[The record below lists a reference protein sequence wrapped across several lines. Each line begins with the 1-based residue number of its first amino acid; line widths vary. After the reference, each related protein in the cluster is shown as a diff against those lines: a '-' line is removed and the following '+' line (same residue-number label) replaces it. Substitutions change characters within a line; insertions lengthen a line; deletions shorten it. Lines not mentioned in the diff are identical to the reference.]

1 MSFFNCKNCPAREPG
16 CHAYCE
22 DYLAAKKKHEEAK
35 AWLRAEDAIYQYK
48 AASADRIRENKRKRR
63 HKEDWK

>member
-22 DYLAAKKKHEEAK
+22 DYINGKKEHEKAK
-35 AWLRAEDAIYQYK
+35 AWLRSEDEIFQYQ
-48 AASADRIRENKRKRR
+48 AATVERIRENKRKRKAR
-63 HKEDWK
+63 RCWK